1 VDVLIHNKLQS
12 FVFDTGA
19 SMVLDEDFA
28 KTIPYQKI
36 GSRKHY
42 DPAGHKRM
50 VRTVQ
55 LEPFS
60 IGNIRFKKI
69 VAGISKLTT
78 LKNTICV
85 DIVGILGANAMNKAV
100 WQIDFQQKKII
111 LTNSKDSL
119 AQRTDNQIFS
129 FYAQGNKT
137 PKIRLSVAG
146 NYITEADFDTGS
158 NGSISL
164 PKNFIQNVA
173 PLSTFVKK
181 YGITNTLFSS
191 SVDTSYTTILP
202 TLTIGNDLEIKNS
215 ITSFDHHLLYALIG
229 TQFLKDYL
237 VTIDWKYQEITLA
250 AFKPNLENSFHTF
263 GFSPLFTGDKI
274 IIGALTEQAAA
285 YNAGLKLGDKI
296 LKINQLDFQNL
307 NQNDFCSIQQS
318 MRNNRDTTLSIKVQR
333 EHQSIERILIKTNLL
348 ETVLNFKK

>member
-1 VDVLIHNKLQS
+1 MIINTFYKIQNQLRTNMKQFSGLLLITFFSNCRLIDFYHIQNAMQAESIEQQEFKQVIPFRFEKGVIIVDVMMHNKLQS

-19 SMVLDEDFA
+19 STVLDDDFA

-36 GSRKHY
+36 GSQKHY
-42 DPAGHKRM
+42 DPTGHKRM
-50 VRTVQ
+50 VRSVQ

-69 VAGISKLTT
+69 VASVSKLTT

-129 FYAQGNKT
+129 FYAQGKKT

-158 NGSISL
+158 I
-164 PKNFIQNVA
+164 
-173 PLSTFVKK
+173 
-181 YGITNTLFSS
+181 
-191 SVDTSYTTILP
+191 
-202 TLTIGNDLEIKNS
+202 E
-215 ITSFDHHLLYALIG
+215 HLY
-229 TQFLKDYL
+229 
-237 VTIDWKYQEITLA
+237 
-250 AFKPNLENSFHTF
+250 
-263 GFSPLFTGDKI
+263 
-274 IIGALTEQAAA
+274 
-285 YNAGLKLGDKI
+285 
-296 LKINQLDFQNL
+296 
-307 NQNDFCSIQQS
+307 
-318 MRNNRDTTLSIKVQR
+318 
-333 EHQSIERILIKTNLL
+333 
-348 ETVLNFKK
+348 